1 MTLWSRSWQYY
12 DKETGWN
19 EREVSMKYIKG
30 KNDIDDLKTA
40 LEAGKRNNNVNP
52 LNRGQ
57 IWKYHTFQ
65 NMWFNR
71 WQSKS

>member
-1 MTLWSRSWQYY
+1 
-12 DKETGWN
+12 
-19 EREVSMKYIKG
+19 MKYIKG

-57 IWKYHTFQ
+57 I
-65 NMWFNR
+65 
-71 WQSKS
+71 